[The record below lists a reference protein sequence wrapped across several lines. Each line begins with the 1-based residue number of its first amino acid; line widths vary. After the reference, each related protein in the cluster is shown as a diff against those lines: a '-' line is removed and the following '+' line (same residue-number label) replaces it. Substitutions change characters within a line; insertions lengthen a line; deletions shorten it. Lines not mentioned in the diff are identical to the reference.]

1 MVKKGIKMKLSIL
14 VCHLPKRKHYLD
26 RLCGVLNEQL
36 EYHQDVEFLVD
47 DREKISIGTKRNNLL
62 NRASGEYVA
71 FIDDDD
77 LVSHDYLKQLL
88 SGIDKGVDCCS
99 LMGEITENGANP
111 KTFIHSIRYDKYF
124 EKDKVYYRPPNHLNC
139 IKASIAKQFKFP
151 MRNHGEDT
159 DWAMQICE
167 AGVLKTEH
175 RIEET
180 IYYYEYRS
188 KK

>member
-1 MVKKGIKMKLSIL
+1 MKLSIL
-14 VCHLPKRKHYLD
+14 VCHIPQRKHFLD

-36 EYHQDVEFLVD
+36 EYHEGVEFLVD

-62 NRASGEYVA
+62 QSAQGDYVA

-77 LVSHDYLKQLL
+77 LVSNRYLELL
-88 SGIDKGVDCCS
+88 LNGIDKGVDCCS
-99 LMGEITENGANP
+99 LTGEITENGANP
-111 KTFIHSIRYDKYF
+111 KPFIHSIQYDSYF
-124 EKDKVYYRPPNHLNC
+124 EKNGIYYRPPNHLNC
-139 IKASIAKQFKFP
+139 IKSEIAKGFKFP

-159 DWAMQICE
+159 DWAMQICN